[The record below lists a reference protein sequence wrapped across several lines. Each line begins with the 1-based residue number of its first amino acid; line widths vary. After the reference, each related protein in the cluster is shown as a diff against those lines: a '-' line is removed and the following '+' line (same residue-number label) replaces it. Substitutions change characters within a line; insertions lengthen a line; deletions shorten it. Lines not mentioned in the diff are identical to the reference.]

1 MVPRIIL
8 APLATNG
15 LSSSLASISAV
26 PKCPPSTFV
35 GTLIVRGV
43 VAARDLPPVQNNGLG
58 NLESVRQCQARFAG
72 QTQRT
77 TEVFDTVDPIWPPG
91 ETMFMDVSLP
101 LAQVTHRNE
110 SETNAVAAAAAMP
123 TPTPEPLSRPILTV
137 ALFHAQCRPIQ
148 KNILPKRCSSLVT
161 RMNRL

>member
-1 MVPRIIL
+1 MVWE
-8 APLATNG
+8 
-15 LSSSLASISAV
+15 IS
-26 PKCPPSTFV
+26 
-35 GTLIVRGV
+35 TLIAQKKCRI
-43 VAARDLPPVQNNGLG
+43 RTPV
-58 NLESVRQCQARFAG
+58 SS
-72 QTQRT
+72 QRT

-91 ETMFMDVSLP
+91 KTMFMDVSLS

-123 TPTPEPLSRPILTV
+123 TPTPEPLSKPMLTV

>member
-1 MVPRIIL
+1 MPAIYYI
-8 APLATNG
+8 
-15 LSSSLASISAV
+15 
-26 PKCPPSTFV
+26 V
-35 GTLIVRGV
+35 GTLIVRGSRSGCCERL
-43 VAARDLPPVQNNGLG
+43 AACPKQWSGKSLLLSLKRNI
-58 NLESVRQCQARFAG
+58 ESVRQCQAKFAG

-91 ETMFMDVSLP
+91 KTMFMDVSLP

-123 TPTPEPLSRPILTV
+123 APTPEPLSKPMLTV

-148 KNILPKRCSSLVT
+148 KNILPKRCSSLVA